1 MFIVVAIIAF
11 VVLIISHEFGHF
23 IAAKLCGVKVL
34 EFSVGM
40 GPKLLKKQG
49 KETLYTLRLLP
60 IGGFCAMEGEDEDTG
75 DPRAFTQ
82 QPAWK
87 RIIILCAGA
96 AMNFLIGLILI
107 CLLFS
112 SAAGF
117 STPTVTEFM
126 DECPYV
132 GEDALQIGD
141 TFYEINGERTYFSSN
156 VSTFLARSGGR
167 DVDIVVRRGGEKVSL
182 HFDELIP
189 TLELTD
195 ENGNTSLKYGFNF
208 RVQERSFGSLL
219 KYSWYQAL
227 DFVRM
232 VRLSLVDLFSG
243 SVGVKDLSGVVGIVS
258 IINDVGQ
265 SSPSV
270 TAALENIAYL
280 VAFIAINLAVM
291 NLLPIPALD
300 GGRIL
305 FLILT
310 WCIERIIRRKLDPKY
325 EGYIHAAGL
334 VLLIGLM
341 LFVMYND
348 IARIITG

>member
-1 MFIVVAIIAF
+1 MYIVVAIIAF

-112 SAAGF
+112 SVPRYG
-117 STPTVTEFM
+117 TNTVDSFM
-126 DECPYV
+126 DGCPYV
-132 GEDALQIGD
+132 GENMLQPGD
-141 TFYEINGERTYFSSN
+141 TIYSVNGERCYI
-156 VSTFLARSGGR
+156 STDVTTFISRAGGR
-167 DVDIVVRRGGEKVSL
+167 DIEVVVKRGGEKVTL

-208 RVQERSFGSLL
+208 RVQERSFGSQL

-243 SVGVKDLSGVVGIVS
+243 AVGVKDLSGVVGIVS

-300 GGRIL
+300 GARIL